1 MTITNKIIEEY
12 KKALISAERSAAT
25 AEQYARRIIAMSEY
39 LCGEVTRDS
48 LISYKKYL
56 QTEYAPASVNAAI
69 AAINSF
75 LEYSG
80 MTEMKLKTVKIQRQ
94 TYSDSG
100 RELDPAEYRAMLLAA
115 ENKPRLYMILKT
127 LAATGIRIS
136 ELKFITVE
144 AIERKTAEIDCKGKH
159 RTVILAEKL
168 CRALKKYAKKL
179 KIKAGSI
186 FITKGGKPVD
196 RSNLAKE
203 LKKLAALAKVAKE
216 KVFPHNF
223 RHLFA
228 RTFYNAYKDIVRL
241 ADILG
246 HSSIDTTRIYTRESG
261 EVHRKQIE
269 ALGIV

>member
-1 MTITNKIIEEY
+1 MTITNSSIEEH

-25 AEQYARRIIAMSEY
+25 AEQYARQIRAMAEH
-39 LCGEVTRDS
+39 LCGELTRES
-48 LISYKKYL
+48 LVSYKEHL
-56 QTEYAPASVNAAI
+56 QREYAPASVNAAI

-75 LEYSG
+75 LEHYG
-80 MTEMKLKTVKIQRQ
+80 MAEMKLKTVKVQKQ

-100 RELDPAEYRAMLLAA
+100 RELDKAEYRAMLSAA

-144 AIERKTAEIDCKGKH
+144 AAERKIAEIDCKGKH

-168 CRALKKYAKKL
+168 CRQLKKYAKKL

-186 FITKGGKPVD
+186 FITKGGKPID

-203 LKKLAALAKVAKE
+203 LKKLAELAKVAKE

-228 RTFYNAYKDIVRL
+228 RTFYSAYKDIVRL

>member
-1 MTITNKIIEEY
+1 MPGIRARSPDIRVR
-12 KKALISAERSAAT
+12 LPERIG
-25 AEQYARRIIAMSEY
+25 R
-39 LCGEVTRDS
+39 LPNCGKEFW
-48 LISYKKYL
+48 
-56 QTEYAPASVNAAI
+56 
-69 AAINSF
+69 NS
-75 LEYSG
+75 
-80 MTEMKLKTVKIQRQ
+80 K
-94 TYSDSG
+94 G
-100 RELDPAEYRAMLLAA
+100 RAA

-144 AIERKTAEIDCKGKH
+144 AAERKIAEIDCKGKH

-168 CRALKKYAKKL
+168 CRQLKKYAKKL

-186 FITKGGKPVD
+186 FITKGGKPID
-196 RSNLAKE
+196 RSNFAKE
-203 LKKLAALAKVAKE
+203 LKKLAELAKVAKE

-228 RTFYNAYKDIVRL
+228 RTFYSAYKDIVRL

>member
-1 MTITNKIIEEY
+1 MTITNSSIEEH

-25 AEQYARRIIAMSEY
+25 AEQYARQIRAMAEH
-39 LCGEVTRDS
+39 LCGELTRES
-48 LISYKKYL
+48 LVSYKEHL
-56 QTEYAPASVNAAI
+56 QREYAPASVNAAI
-69 AAINSF
+69 VAINSF
-75 LEYSG
+75 LEHSG
-80 MTEMKLKTVKIQRQ
+80 MAEMKLKTVRVQRQ
-94 TYSDSG
+94 TYSDSR
-100 RELDPAEYRAMLLAA
+100 RELDKAEYRAMLSAA

-144 AIERKTAEIDCKGKH
+144 AAERKIAEIDCKGKH

-168 CRALKKYAKKL
+168 CRQLKKYAKKL

-186 FITKGGKPVD
+186 FITKGGKPID
-196 RSNLAKE
+196 RSNFAKE
-203 LKKLAALAKVAKE
+203 LKKLAELAKVAKE

-228 RTFYNAYKDIVRL
+228 RTFYSAYKDIVRL